1 VEWALQDS
9 SDNPSSRQTSS
20 CAGFFANLCAF
31 GKLCHSLLVSPLV
44 YHVVWLFS
52 FVPCFAYADAQ
63 RFETLLIRPPQ
74 PPPPPMPPTDALT
87 LATPIGVFASGGF
100 DSSEMLGSTNILTE
114 CTDSGGTACVPLD
127 REHPWLMLELPQ
139 SFNDIYSVEIFF
151 MPNAPPSPP
160 QGPPPNLPPDPNA
173 PPPPRP
179 TTPPPSPPPPHPPS
193 QPPIWCSQNVDN
205 CTINYVNHHN
215 NGMCED
221 GLPSSNGMLNSDV
234 QLCDLG
240 SDLTDC
246 GQRPCVQ
253 DPPLAPPPPPPPPTS
268 PPLSPSVSVDLNTNC
283 RFASQAGVVVCCDG
297 VFADPEGVDNV
308 EFGYICQ
315 AGVSTEC
322 SRVFNPTDPTTY
334 DKQGTDC
341 YVPRSSDHQC
351 ISGEVCDGHG
361 NGRLLH
367 ETAGGFDDVG
377 WIEIFVSRDLART
390 HKRTTMYFSAC
401 SSFITNV
408 CRFALFRLR
417 HTMCYC
423 ECNRD
428 NGRSI
433 NAEVLRRT

>member
-1 VEWALQDS
+1 
-9 SDNPSSRQTSS
+9 
-20 CAGFFANLCAF
+20 
-31 GKLCHSLLVSPLV
+31 
-44 YHVVWLFS
+44 
-52 FVPCFAYADAQ
+52 
-63 RFETLLIRPPQ
+63 
-74 PPPPPMPPTDALT
+74 
-87 LATPIGVFASGGF
+87 
-100 DSSEMLGSTNILTE
+100 
-114 CTDSGGTACVPLD
+114 
-127 REHPWLMLELPQ
+127 
-139 SFNDIYSVEIFF
+139 

-246 GQRPCVQ
+246 GERPCVQ
-253 DPPLAPPPPPPPPTS
+253 DPPLAPPPPPPS
-268 PPLSPSVSVDLNTNC
+268 PSSPSVSVDLTTNC
-283 RFASQAGVVVCCDG
+283 RYSDGLTVVVCCDHVFGPPYTHPDSLDPANRVYGDG
-297 VFADPEGVDNV
+297 VCGIDVPACDIGF
-308 EFGYICQ
+308 
-315 AGVSTEC
+315 
-322 SRVFNPTDPTTY
+322 DPTNNLTHNS
-334 DKQGTDC
+334 QEQDC
-341 YVPRSSDHQC
+341 YVPQSPDRQC
-351 ISGEVCDGHG
+351 IANQLCNGHG

-401 SSFITNV
+401 NPFITNV

-423 ECNRD
+423 ECDRD
-428 NGRSI
+428 DGRSI
-433 NAEVLRRT
+433 NAEMLRRT